1 MSRVKTTIASIAMFS
16 LVGCAGNDAARWITD
31 SEQYWEM
38 SGFSVK
44 PPSGSR
50 WMKTPADNKTP
61 NMIRFAKI
69 DPKSFALNPNEPS
82 FDGTVVIAVSGVFDE
97 HVSGGK
103 DMDAFSKTIREY
115 NDRYHVFGDSK
126 IDQLSYDR
134 SFGLDCLRYK
144 LLPSKEKFK
153 SSLGDIY
160 FKEANGYFCLHPEYD
175 NFGVFMA
182 GVNAART
189 GFNLPNRDD
198 QVEHLFSS
206 LRFQQLSSPVRRTFS
221 TQAFPVGKTPYQVTL
236 YQGMIWAAIKDDN
249 KVVRVDPSNGKIL
262 DTIVVGGQPV
272 SIASGEKGIWIANS
286 GDGTVTRIDPAT
298 STVTA
303 TIPVTGKLESITV
316 GRGGVW
322 VANSTGNSIVR
333 IDPAK
338 NAVVAT
344 ITVGREPVS
353 VNAGKDGIWSA
364 NAGDGTVSL
373 IDPAYD
379 WPINTIQV
387 GGRPIRV
394 SLANGSAWV
403 ADEAHN
409 LVVRIERKTRTVTA
423 KIDVGTK
430 PSWIYS
436 IGGGDVFV
444 ALSDAAKIV
453 RIDPASNRIFGP
465 PMRSEPMPKS
475 MVHIGRTLWVANSG
489 GHTLSKID
497 FNPLGLILNNTSA
510 EIHQNTAASR

>member
-1 MSRVKTTIASIAMFS
+1 MSRVKTAIASIAMFS
-16 LVGCAGNDAARWITD
+16 LVGCAGNDTVRWITD

-50 WMKTPADNKTP
+50 WMKTPSDNKTP
-61 NMIRFAKI
+61 NMIRFGKI
-69 DPKSFALNPNEPS
+69 DPKPFALNPNEPS
-82 FDGTVVIAVSGVFDE
+82 FDGTFAIAVSGVFDE
-97 HVSGGK
+97 HVPGGK
-103 DMDAFSKTIREY
+103 DTAAFSKAIREY
-115 NDRYHVFGDSK
+115 NERYHVFGDSK
-126 IDQLSYDR
+126 IEQLSYDR

-144 LLPSKEKFK
+144 LLPSKERLK
-153 SSLGDIY
+153 SPLGDIY
-160 FKEANGYFCLHPEYD
+160 FKESNGYFCLHPEHD

-206 LRFQQLSSPVRRTFS
+206 LRFSPISSPVQRTFK
-221 TQAFPVGKTPYQVTL
+221 TQTYHVGKTPCQVTL
-236 YQGMIWAAIKDDN
+236 YQGMIWAAIKDEN
-249 KVVRVDPSNGKIL
+249 KVVQVDPSNGKIL
-262 DTIVVGGQPV
+262 GTIAVGSQPV
-272 SIASGEKGIWIANS
+272 SIASGEKGIWVANG
-286 GDGTVTRIDPAT
+286 GDGTVTRIDSANF
-298 STVTA
+298 TVVA

-344 ITVGREPVS
+344 IAVGREPVS

-373 IDPAYD
+373 IDPAHD

-394 SLANGSAWV
+394 SLANGSAWI

-409 LVVRIERKTRTVTA
+409 SVVRIERKTRTVTA

-444 ALSDAAKIV
+444 ALPDAAKIV
-453 RIDPASNRIFGP
+453 RIDPANNRIFGP
-465 PMRSEPMPKS
+465 AMVSDPMPKS
-475 MVHIGRTLWVANSG
+475 MVHIGKTLWVANSG

-497 FNPLGLILNNTSA
+497 FNPLGLVVNNASA
-510 EIHQNTAASR
+510 EMHQNTTASR